1 MSYAELLDVFKIVN
15 HAHAVFDSIPL
26 IQMVQAG
33 AREGV
38 TIEAV
43 LDSIFSSLLAVLDL
57 TCDTGFWFVAV
68 VAQTTGACLLISC
81 ICNAEAT
88 VHSTGGD
95 ECRTNRPC
103 NVDFSATMHPANHR
117 FIRCIF

>member
-1 MSYAELLDVFKIVN
+1 MSYAELLDVLKIVN

-43 LDSIFSSLLAVLDL
+43 LDSISSSLLAVLDL

-68 VAQTTGACLLISC
+68 AAAATGACLLISY
-81 ICNAEAT
+81 ISNTEAT
-88 VHSTGGD
+88 VHSTGG
-95 ECRTNRPC
+95 N
-103 NVDFSATMHPANHR
+103 
-117 FIRCIF
+117 